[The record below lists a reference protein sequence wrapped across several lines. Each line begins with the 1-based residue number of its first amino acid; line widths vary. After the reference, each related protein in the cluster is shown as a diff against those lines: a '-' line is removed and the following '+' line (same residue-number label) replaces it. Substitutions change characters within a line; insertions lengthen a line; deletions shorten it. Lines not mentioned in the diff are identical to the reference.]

1 MDSCIFIFFAEIDS
15 LDYFLWRLISN
26 LLNTGRKLNVDKT
39 FRRQSGR
46 LLNILCTF
54 NSRSEPGGGGGGW
67 GVGEGN
73 ILVSCVPLIFALC
86 FQKKTDRYSKL

>member
-46 LLNILCTF
+46 LLNVLCTF
-54 NSRSEPGGGGGGW
+54 NSGSEPGGKGGVG
-67 GVGEGN
+67 GEGN
-73 ILVSCVPLIFALC
+73 TLVSCVPLIFALR

>member
-54 NSRSEPGGGGGGW
+54 NSRSEPGEKGGGG
-67 GVGEGN
+67 GN
-73 ILVSCVPLIFALC
+73 ILVSCVPLIFALR